1 MAALGTVVRHHRE
14 SQGLTQEELAVK
26 AKLASNKTVSSV
38 ELGKSKAAI
47 HYQKA
52 ATGLGFHDA
61 VEMLRAPFDRDLR
74 RIMRL
79 WPSLEKEQR
88 EDLAARAQAYV
99 VGSSG

>member
-1 MAALGTVVRHHRE
+1 M
-14 SQGLTQEELAVK
+14 SQDELATK
-26 AKLASNKTVSSV
+26 AKLASHKTVSNI
-38 ELGKSKAAI
+38 ELGKSRSAI
-47 HYQKA
+47 HYQA
-52 ATGLGFHDA
+52 AAIGLGYHDA
-61 VEMLRAPFDRDLR
+61 VEMFRSPFDRELR